1 MSLKGKNNAGINNL
15 RMKLFE
21 NVDNIECNKRI
32 HIKDWLNR
40 HSYVCNKLA
49 THTNEQGVYRCR
61 HHSLTGRFVVR
72 DGDVGEIKM
81 RFDTEKELRENIH
94 LYPKMRMQKVTK
106 SHRRDIY

>member
-1 MSLKGKNNAGINNL
+1 MTP
-15 RMKLFE
+15 FE
-21 NVDNIECNKRI
+21 NIDGIECNKRI
-32 HIKDWLNR
+32 RIKDWFNR

-49 THTNEQGVYRCR
+49 THTDGNAVFRCR

-94 LYPKMRMQKVTK
+94 LYPGMVMQKVTK
-106 SHRRDIY
+106 SHRRNIY